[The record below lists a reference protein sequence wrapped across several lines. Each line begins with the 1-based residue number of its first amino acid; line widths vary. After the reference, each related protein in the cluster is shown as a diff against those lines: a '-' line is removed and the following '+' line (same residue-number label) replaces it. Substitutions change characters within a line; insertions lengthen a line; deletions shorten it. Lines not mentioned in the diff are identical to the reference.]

1 MDEIRYDMTWLKN
14 SSCNHPTIFIDSN
27 HSIAELFAWDAA
39 GVPAALT
46 GMHNIMGQDLIKF
59 ELNCIKFII

>member
-1 MDEIRYDMTWLKN
+1 MDEIRYDMTWLRN
-14 SSCNHPTIFIDSN
+14 SSCYYPTILIDSN

-46 GMHNIMGQDLIKF
+46 GLHIIMGQDLI
-59 ELNCIKFII
+59 ELN